1 MRMTTR
7 MMTLVGLILVAA
19 FSRLIPHPANF
30 TAVAAM
36 ALFGGT
42 YLSKKQSLMVPM
54 AALLLSDLAL
64 GFHNTMIFVYVA
76 FALIV
81 ILGWGLKD
89 QKSVFKVGTFTLVS
103 SSLFFVI
110 SNFGVWLMEGFYAP
124 TWQGLVTCFV
134 AAIPFFQNQL
144 AGDLMFTAVMFGG
157 FELAKRM
164 LPQLSISTV
173 K

>member
-89 QKSVFKVGTFTLVS
+89 QKSVFKVATFSLVS

-164 LPQLSISTV
+164 LPQLSVSTV

>member
-1 MRMTTR
+1 MTTR

-19 FSRLIPHPANF
+19 FSRLIPHPVNF
-30 TAVAAM
+30 TAVSAM
-36 ALFGGT
+36 ALFGGA
-42 YLSKKQSLMVPM
+42 YLSKKQSLIVPI

-64 GFHNTMIFVYVA
+64 GFHSTMIFVYLA
-76 FALIV
+76 FSLIV
-81 ILGWGLKD
+81 VLGWGLKD
-89 QKSVFKVGTFTLVS
+89 QKSVFKLGTFSLVS
-103 SSLFFVI
+103 SSLFFLI

-164 LPQLSISTV
+164 LPQLAVSPL

>member
-64 GFHNTMIFVYVA
+64 GFHNTMIFVYAA

-89 QKSVFKVGTFTLVS
+89 QKSVFKVATFSLVS

-164 LPQLSISTV
+164 LPQLSVSTV